1 LILPPEEL
9 AHYLKELGANK
20 TTYLSYLKGKDKYIN
35 KSDFYAL
42 GMCSLCDKLNNKFK
56 RRARHRSD
64 HKYYK
69 HFTNWLN
76 THEYHIALT
85 SMH

>member
-1 LILPPEEL
+1 MFPANTLILTVDYNSPEEL

-35 KSDFYAL
+35 KSDFYTL

-56 RRARHRSD
+56 RRTRLDILQLMSNEQCVLP
-64 HKYYK
+64 K
-69 HFTNWLN
+69 
-76 THEYHIALT
+76 
-85 SMH
+85 